1 MTRPTLLLTVGD
13 PNGIGP
19 EVVLRAAPLV
29 AADARV
35 VAVGSAAVMRAQAEA
50 LGLGP
55 VLEVAAV
62 DADVPAGVLA
72 VLDPEPGRPARFEWG
87 ATTAEGGR
95 QAIAAIERATAL
107 CVAGQ
112 ADGLVT
118 APISKEAIH
127 AAGSPFPGHT
137 EMLQSLTA
145 AGTVVMVLAAELP
158 RGALRVAL
166 VTVHVPV
173 SAVAGLVTAERVEA
187 VCETL
192 AGALRASLGIA
203 APRLAVLGLNPHA
216 GDGGVL
222 GTEERDVIAPALAR
236 LRARGID
243 AHGPFPADAFFGRQA
258 WTAGPHG
265 PGADAVVAMYH
276 DQGLAPFK
284 ALAQGAGVNVT
295 LGLPLVRTSPDHGT
309 AFDVAGTGVA
319 DPSSMVAAVRMAA
332 AMARRRAVSTG
343 TSGST
348 HASRVPHPASRT
360 R

>member
-1 MTRPTLLLTVGD
+1 MPLPTLLLTLGD

-19 EVVLRAAPLV
+19 EVVLKAAPLV
-29 AADARV
+29 ADVARV
-35 VAVGSAAVMRAQAEA
+35 VAVGGAATLRVQAEV

-55 VLEVAAV
+55 VAEVASPDEAV
-62 DADVPAGVLA
+62 PPGTLA
-72 VLDPEPGRPARFEWG
+72 VLDPAPGSPVAYVWG
-87 ATTAEGGR
+87 ETSAVGGR
-95 QAIAAIERATAL
+95 AAIAAVERAVAL
-107 CVAGQ
+107 CTAGQ

-137 EMLQSLTA
+137 EMLQSLTG
-145 AGTVVMVLAAELP
+145 AGTVVMVLAANLDAGP
-158 RGALRVAL
+158 LRVAL

-173 SAVAGLVTAERVEA
+173 SAVASLVTAARVEA

-192 AGALRASLGIA
+192 AAALRDRLGIDC
-203 APRLAVLGLNPHA
+203 PRLALLGLNPHA

-222 GTEERDVIAPALAR
+222 GSEERDVIAPSVAA

-243 AHGPFPADAFFGRQA
+243 AAGPFPADAFFGRRG
-258 WTAGPHG
+258 WTR
-265 PGADAVVAMYH
+265 ADAVVAMYH

-295 LGLPLVRTSPDHGT
+295 LGLPVVRTSPDHGT
-309 AFDVAGTGVA
+309 AFDVAGQGVA

-332 AMARRRAVSTG
+332 AMAVRGIS
-343 TSGST
+343 
-348 HASRVPHPASRT
+348 
-360 R
+360 